1 MDWFSW
7 LSRTTLH
14 PSLIY
19 DYGLTFAR
27 NELQLEDATHFN
39 HELLQSM
46 GISIAK
52 HRLEILKLV
61 NKQQQ
66 DLPPPPPPLRPNK
79 KLSAVLKRCLRKCM
93 NKLVIHGQDVN
104 LKNMPQPPPQIE
116 PNWQHQGKWKGM
128 VMRKQGSEEKEEMEK
143 PALPVPPIYRSKT
156 IALSG
161 PLDGRMH
168 EKVAP
173 ANKAIKLS
181 GPLDG
186 RMHDRMMVYTNRS
199 PLRSSSAIRPVL
211 DSRLTRGPRLSGPL
225 DARLMAENR
234 SPRMPILRN
243 SDASRLVEPDESPL
257 GFSPGDKL
265 DFDFDV
271 DDDVDDHTLWPTL
284 FQDLKPT

>member
-7 LSRTTLH
+7 LSRTSLD

-27 NELQLEDATHFN
+27 NQLQLEDATHFN

-46 GISIAK
+46 GITIAK

-61 NKQQQ
+61 NKQQP
-66 DLPPPPPPLRPNK
+66 LPPPRTNK
-79 KLSAVLKRCLRKCM
+79 NLSSVLKRCLRKCI
-93 NKLVIHGQDVN
+93 NKLN
-104 LKNMPQPPPQIE
+104 NMHSQNHPPPPQIE
-116 PNWQHQGKWKGM
+116 PNWEHQGKWKGM
-128 VMRKQGSEEKEEMEK
+128 VRKQASEEKEEK

-168 EKVAP
+168 EKLAA

-181 GPLDG
+181 GPIDP
-186 RMHDRMMVYTNRS
+186 RMHDRMMVSTNRS
-199 PLRSSSAIRPVL
+199 PFRSRPVV
-211 DSRLTRGPRLSGPL
+211 DSRLARGPRLSGPL
-225 DARLMAENR
+225 DARLMVENK

-243 SDASRLVEPDESPL
+243 SDASRVVEPDESPL

-271 DDDVDDHTLWPTL
+271 DDIDDHTLWPTL